1 MRTDKFPRVA
11 AIEVEKALSIRVLVA
26 DQHPV
31 IRIGVDNLLQAENG
45 IEVVGEAGD
54 SDEAISKTLELRPD
68 ILLLALNLRNFPGLD
83 AMPEV
88 VNISP
93 ATRTI
98 LLANMISKQEI
109 MKAME
114 LGARGIVVKDALME
128 SLTPAIRAV
137 SAGQYWIRDRR
148 VPNLIDV
155 LKTLT
160 DPPTRAEKN
169 NHLRLTAREPDVVGC
184 VVKGSSNRDIATQ
197 FSLSEETVKRH
208 LSNIFEKTG
217 VSTRLELALFAIEH
231 QLVASRS

>member
-1 MRTDKFPRVA
+1 MRTDKLPRMA
-11 AIEVEKALSIRVLVA
+11 AIEEDKIMSIRVLVA

-31 IRIGVDNLLQAENG
+31 IRIGVDNLLQTEVG

-54 SDEAISKTLELRPD
+54 SDEAISKTVELRPD
-68 ILLLALNLRNFPGLD
+68 ILLLALNLRNFPGLE
-83 AMPEV
+83 AMPDV
-88 VNISP
+88 VNASP
-93 ATRTI
+93 GTRTI
-98 LLANMISKQEI
+98 LLANLISRQEI

-128 SLTPAIRAV
+128 SLTSAIRAV
-137 SAGQYWIRDRR
+137 SAGKYWIRDRC
-148 VPNLIDV
+148 VSNLIDV

-160 DPPTRAEKN
+160 DPPSPAEKSR
-169 NHLRLTAREPDVVGC
+169 LRLTARELDVVGC

-197 FSLSEETVKRH
+197 FNLSEETVKRH

-231 QLVASRS
+231 QLVASRP

>member
-1 MRTDKFPRVA
+1 MA
-11 AIEVEKALSIRVLVA
+11 AIEEDKIMSIRVLVA

-31 IRIGVDNLLQAENG
+31 IRIGVDNLLQTEVG

-54 SDEAISKTLELRPD
+54 SDEAISKTVELRPD
-68 ILLLALNLRNFPGLD
+68 ILLLALNLRNFPGLE
-83 AMPEV
+83 AMPDV
-88 VNISP
+88 VNASP
-93 ATRTI
+93 GTRTI
-98 LLANMISKQEI
+98 LLANLISRQEI

-128 SLTPAIRAV
+128 SLTSAIRAV
-137 SAGQYWIRDRR
+137 SAGKYWIRDRC
-148 VPNLIDV
+148 VSNLIDV

-160 DPPTRAEKN
+160 DPPSPAEKSR
-169 NHLRLTAREPDVVGC
+169 LRLTARELDVVGC

-197 FSLSEETVKRH
+197 FNLSEETVKRH

-231 QLVASRS
+231 QLVASRP

>member
-1 MRTDKFPRVA
+1 MA
-11 AIEVEKALSIRVLVA
+11 AVEVEKALSIRVLVA

-68 ILLLALNLRNFPGLD
+68 ILLLALNLQNFPGLD

-137 SAGQYWIRDRR
+137 SAGLYWIRDRR

-160 DPPTRAEKN
+160 DPPSPAEKSN
-169 NHLRLTAREPDVVGC
+169 LRLTARELDVVSC

>member
-1 MRTDKFPRVA
+1 MT
-11 AIEVEKALSIRVLVA
+11 AIEEAKTSSIRVLVA

-31 IRIGVDNLLQAENG
+31 IRIGVDNLLQAERG

-54 SDEAISKTLELRPD
+54 SDEAISKTLELCPD
-68 ILLLALNLRNFPGLD
+68 ILLLALNLRNFPGLE
-83 AMPEV
+83 AMPDV
-88 VNISP
+88 VNASP
-93 ATRTI
+93 RTRTI

-160 DPPTRAEKN
+160 DPPLTAEKN
-169 NHLRLTAREPDVVGC
+169 SVRLTARELDVVSC
-184 VVKGSSNRDIATQ
+184 VVKGSSNRDIATH
-197 FSLSEETVKRH
+197 FHLSEETVKRH

>member
-1 MRTDKFPRVA
+1 M
-11 AIEVEKALSIRVLVA
+11 SIRVLVA

-31 IRIGVDNLLQAENG
+31 IRIGVDNLLQTEVG

-54 SDEAISKTLELRPD
+54 SDEAISKTVELRPD
-68 ILLLALNLRNFPGLD
+68 ILLLALNLRNFPGLE
-83 AMPEV
+83 AMPDV
-88 VNISP
+88 VNASP
-93 ATRTI
+93 GTRTI
-98 LLANMISKQEI
+98 LLANLISRQEI

-128 SLTPAIRAV
+128 SLTSAIRAV
-137 SAGQYWIRDRR
+137 SAGKYWIRDRC
-148 VPNLIDV
+148 VSNLIDV

-160 DPPTRAEKN
+160 DPPSPAEKSR
-169 NHLRLTAREPDVVGC
+169 LRLTARELDVVGC

-197 FSLSEETVKRH
+197 FNLSEETVKRH

-231 QLVASRS
+231 QLVASRP

>member
-1 MRTDKFPRVA
+1 MRTDKFHRVA
-11 AIEVEKALSIRVLVA
+11 AVEVEKALSIRVLVA

-31 IRIGVDNLLQAENG
+31 IRIGVDNLLQTETG

-93 ATRTI
+93 GTRTI
-98 LLANMISKQEI
+98 LLANMISRQEI

-160 DPPTRAEKN
+160 DPPLRAEKN
-169 NHLRLTAREPDVVGC
+169 NLKLTAREMDVVGC

>member
-1 MRTDKFPRVA
+1 MA
-11 AIEVEKALSIRVLVA
+11 AVEVEKALSIRVLVA

-31 IRIGVDNLLQAENG
+31 IRIGVDNLLQTETG

-93 ATRTI
+93 GTRTI
-98 LLANMISKQEI
+98 LLANMISRQEI

-160 DPPTRAEKN
+160 DPPLRAEKN
-169 NHLRLTAREPDVVGC
+169 NLKLTAREMDVVGC

>member
-11 AIEVEKALSIRVLVA
+11 AVEVEKALSIRVLVA

-31 IRIGVDNLLQAENG
+31 IRIGVDNLLQTENG

-93 ATRTI
+93 GTRTI
-98 LLANMISKQEI
+98 LLTNLISRQEI

-160 DPPTRAEKN
+160 DPPLRAEKN
-169 NHLRLTAREPDVVGC
+169 NLRLTARELDVVGC